1 MGGRVAP
8 VNDIQILQE
17 MLSCDSKVPLQQG
30 HDKPSVEL
38 NDKKSGVTAKIRGL
52 PQDSIVIRAED
63 FENPLTIFDG
73 SKGECK
79 RADFVIVSNDSK
91 KWIVCIETQSGNC
104 KARKEVIE
112 QLKGALCFV
121 NYCKCIGKKFWLEEE
136 FLDDYQIRFVSM
148 VYTSSHKRKTRPNRP
163 NALHSNP
170 ENFRKV
176 PGRQRHFRD
185 LI

>member
-1 MGGRVAP
+1 M
-8 VNDIQILQE
+8 NDIQILQE
-17 MLSCDSKVPLQQG
+17 MLSCNSKVPLQHA
-30 HDKPSVEL
+30 HDKSSVVL
-38 NDKKSGVTAKIRGL
+38 KDKKSGASATIIGL

-79 RADFVIVSNDSK
+79 RADFVIISNDSN
-91 KWIVCIETQSGNC
+91 KWVVCIETQSGDW

-121 NYCKCIGKKFWLEEE
+121 NYCKCIGKTFWLEEE
-136 FLDDYQIRFVSM
+136 FLDGYQYRFVSM
-148 VYTSSHKRKTRPNRP
+148 VYTSSHKRKTRPKRP
-163 NALHSNP
+163 STWYSNP
-170 ENFRKV
+170 DNFRKAR
-176 PGRQRHFRD
+176 GKFHHFND